1 MKSEDSNRAELEE
14 ELVALIP
21 ALRSFARAFQRNP
34 GDADDLVQE
43 TLFRALRHID
53 RFQQGTRLKSWVF
66 TIMRN
71 TFCTQY
77 RAGKRE
83 IVGAEECVASN
94 GSVPA
99 AQEWHLRG
107 RELEAACAALT
118 EPYRSVFEYVLI
130 EGHSYEDAAS
140 HFHCATGTIKSRISR
155 ARLKLSDRLGEE
167 ASR

>member
-1 MKSEDSNRAELEE
+1 MKTAESNCAQLEQ

-43 TLFRALRHID
+43 TLLRALSHID

-77 RAGKRE
+77 RVGKRE
-83 IVGAEECVASN
+83 IVGSEETAALD

-99 AQEWHLRG
+99 DQEWHMRG
-107 RELEAACAALT
+107 RELEAACAALA

-140 HFHCATGTIKSRISR
+140 HFHCATGTIKSRINR

-167 ASR
+167 AAR